1 MKHLLLTTIAAVVLV
16 GCGQSASDISI
27 HDAAHTGNIEAVKKH
42 LASGA
47 DLNTKDSEG
56 GTPLHHTAWNG
67 HKEVAELLIAEGANV
82 NATDERGETPLDWAI
97 FRNHTETAALLRKHG
112 GKTAEELKAEGK

>member
-1 MKHLLLTTIAAVVLV
+1 MRDMLIRTIAAVVLV
-16 GCGQSASDISI
+16 GCGGSI
-27 HDAAHTGNIEAVKKH
+27 HDAAHTGNIEAVKRH

-67 HKEVAELLIAEGANV
+67 HKEVADLLIADGANV

-97 FRNHTETAALLRKHG
+97 FRNHHETRSLIHI
-112 GKTAEELKAEGK
+112 